1 MSEVVKLGYNRISV
15 WNSQGNLM
23 DDKISA
29 TKNTHTATATFSPQV
44 YRCFNFCLGIISS

>member
-1 MSEVVKLGYNRISV
+1 MPVVVKLGYNRISV

-29 TKNTHTATATFSPQV
+29 AKNAHTATAKFSPQV
-44 YRCFNFCLGIISS
+44 L